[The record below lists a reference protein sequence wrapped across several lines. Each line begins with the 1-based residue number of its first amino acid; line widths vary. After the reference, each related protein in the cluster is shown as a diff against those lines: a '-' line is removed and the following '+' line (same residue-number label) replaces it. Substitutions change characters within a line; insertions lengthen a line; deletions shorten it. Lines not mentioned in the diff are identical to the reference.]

1 MGEEERTRGW
11 VGATKPLGKRGERC
25 VCRQE
30 ADLLQRTR
38 ARTGG
43 TFWVGRFPERD
54 ALLERNMLEMPAKV
68 SSALDLLGLNS
79 W

>member
-11 VGATKPLGKRGERC
+11 VGATKPLGKRGERR

-38 ARTGG
+38 ARTRGDVLGG
-43 TFWVGRFPERD
+43 TFPREGR
-54 ALLERNMLEMPAKV
+54 V
-68 SSALDLLGLNS
+68 T
-79 W
+79 

>member
-11 VGATKPLGKRGERC
+11 VGATKPLGSEAKGACAGRRQTFCRGRERGP
-25 VCRQE
+25 
-30 ADLLQRTR
+30 
-38 ARTGG
+38 GG
-43 TFWVGRFPERD
+43 TSWVGHFPERD

-68 SSALDLLGLNS
+68 SSALHLLGLNS